1 VRGLRIRELP
11 PPITRVHTLF
21 RLRTVVNAVSELNK
35 EKKFAGDE
43 EIAEVLAKRRLS
55 KLRLQKMKDRIQRR
69 ARDHL
74 KTLIHMGL
82 LTRETKRP
90 YNYLA
95 TPSGL
100 ILSKYRFVDECPKDP
115 LEKSVFIDRIMRLKL
130 TNAYDM
136 QYSRRYKDF
145 RTRPVLYIL
154 TLLTYRPLHLFE
166 IAIALSEKNC
176 DPFLNPSIAEKYAET
191 FARYR
196 PYKDSTVKRIQSDY
210 SITRD
215 NSNSMRRDAGPL
227 LDWSEQLGLVR
238 VQQDWYDITE
248 LGKTVE
254 DRYSRLPPVWYFDL
268 GDAPQVKASLL
279 SLYLVLFRIG
289 MQAPDSFRD
298 QKVATL
304 LTDETCSL
312 LLGEIQEQV
321 GVEIFNRDFT
331 MLKLEVDFDPY
342 YDIPPDQRSQ
352 VFELLNQQLRS
363 LRLKIDTRLLL
374 EADPIFKLQSLIE
387 KAEMPLK
394 DQIALQFQQQIKI
407 QPPAGL
413 VPTPGLFKS
422 PFETVCCILLRLLG
436 FNVDKYQGVLADYCK
451 SPTAKKMAQD
461 NPDML
466 MENGLTSLVECKSAG
481 EWGAV
486 IKYRKSIGGEIR
498 NYQEYASDV
507 QANSAM
513 IICEGSF
520 DDEFVST
527 ISYLLDKEA
536 PRILLATQARITGCL
551 NYPSLREDLRT
562 KIVDPVK
569 FPSRE
574 RILT

>member
-279 SLYLVLFRIG
+279 SLYLVLFRTG

-321 GVEIFNRDFT
+321 GVEVFNRDFT

-513 IICEGSF
+513 IICEGRF